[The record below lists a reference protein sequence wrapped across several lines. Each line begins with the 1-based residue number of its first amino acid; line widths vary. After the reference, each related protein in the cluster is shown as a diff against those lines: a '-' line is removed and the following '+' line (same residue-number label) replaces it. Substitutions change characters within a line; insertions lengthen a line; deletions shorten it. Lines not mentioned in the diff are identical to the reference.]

1 MEVYSVLY
9 RAYDF
14 YNKKFFGNLLPKA
27 VITLEY
33 REGIKGYFSQG
44 RFENQKNG
52 MSISQITLNPLY
64 LKKGEEMKF
73 FATLVHEMVHFY
85 VKLMGEKC
93 SYGYHSKKWAD
104 EMENIGLIPTSTGK
118 PGGKKLGFVMTQIID
133 KNGEYY
139 KKTKELIK
147 AGCVFDFVSLKE
159 GNESKTACEKAPQ
172 TRVRYKCECS
182 SFWGKKGLKVRCL
195 NCNENF
201 ICEV

>member
-1 MEVYSVLY
+1 MRLTAPVTE
-9 RAYDF
+9 
-14 YNKKFFGNLLPKA
+14 A
-27 VITLEY
+27 VVPCHKP
-33 REGIKGYFSQG
+33 REDQ
-44 RFENQKNG
+44 
-52 MSISQITLNPLY
+52 
-64 LKKGEEMKF
+64 
-73 FATLVHEMVHFY
+73 
-85 VKLMGEKC
+85 VKP
-93 SYGYHSKKWAD
+93 D
-104 EMENIGLIPTSTGK
+104 RRVGK

-133 KNGEYY
+133 QNGEYY

-159 GNESKTACEKAPQ
+159 GNESKTVCEKAPQ